1 MVIENRVWL
10 NRDCNRRRY
19 HTTLECHLQRESM
32 DTGDRGELDRRG
44 YTRCSY
50 CRKLDG
56 EGPSHIQ
63 EFLESANPEDI
74 GLSKAGERNV

>member
-1 MVIENRVWL
+1 
-10 NRDCNRRRY
+10 
-19 HTTLECHLQRESM
+19 M

-74 GLSKAGERNV
+74 GLSKAGERP